1 MVEQMPQQKKITGT
15 QRRYTTKKS
24 IKLMDLTA
32 KVLISLGGLGTIIAV
47 AGVFIF
53 LASVVVP
60 LFAPAEMTPA
70 QKVTSLSEE
79 TRKSPLLIVDE
90 FLLSAWTLEDD
101 GASARAFVLNDGET
115 LLQVPIFA
123 GETPQ
128 TLAYDSLSETLIAAF
143 ADGRIELKEIGF
155 RTRFLLDEESFPSF
169 LQDLDVG
176 LAVPWE
182 GGIVQRTPVG
192 QLRQLKLDIETHS
205 LVETGYED
213 IRLISMVMTN
223 SGPVLIYM
231 TGDGTLRIQR
241 MVSRRNLL
249 TGQVT
254 TTVTGG
260 SLQID
265 LTRRGLPGW
274 LDLSGRGDTA
284 YLTWPDG
291 HLMRIDSRNL
301 NALTIAEELSLIPAG
316 DAEITALSFLI
327 GRTTLIVGDSEGRL
341 NAWFR
346 TRPEGTATSDGSR
359 LTLVHDLGQ
368 GPAAVVALAPSTRS
382 RLLAAGFADGTV
394 RNYHVTSDQLLVEEK
409 AGQGAV
415 AAVALA
421 PRDNLLAAL
430 VPSGLMGW
438 HLDNKYPAAT
448 WHTLFG
454 KVHYEGMNQ
463 PGYVWQSTGGTDD
476 FEPKYSLIPL
486 IYGTLKA
493 TFFSMFFGVPL
504 ALLAAIYTSEFL
516 EDKRVKAQVKP
527 LVELMESLPT
537 VVLGFLAA
545 LVFAVFV
552 EGQTASV
559 LAAFIT
565 VPLSF
570 VVAAY
575 LFLLLPIDKFV
586 RFSRFRFYII
596 ALLALPMG
604 ILLARH
610 LGPVLETLLF
620 AGDIKAW
627 LDGQIGTGTGGWF
640 LLLLPLCSF
649 VVALFYGLTVN
660 PWLRNKTSGMT
671 RFGTGMTEI
680 VKFACGIVIVVAM
693 SWLVASLLTVGGI
706 DIRSDFPFTGQ
717 IMGTYVQRNALV
729 VGFVMGFAIIPAVYT
744 IAEDAL
750 SSVPEHLRSGSL
762 SAGASPWQTATR
774 IIIPTAA
781 SGLFSAVMLGLGR
794 AVGETMIVLMATGN
808 TPVMEMNIFNG
819 FRTLSANIAVELPEA
834 IIYGTHFRI
843 LFLAALTLFLLTFT
857 INTIAEVIRQR
868 FRKRAFQ
875 L

>member
-1 MVEQMPQQKKITGT
+1 MSQQKKITGT
-15 QRRYTTKKS
+15 QRRYATKKS
-24 IKLMDLTA
+24 IKYMDA
-32 KVLISLGGLGTIIAV
+32 AARIFISLGGLGTIIAV
-47 AGVFIF
+47 AGVFVF

-70 QKVTSLSEE
+70 QKISAISNE
-79 TRKSPLLIVDE
+79 TRTSPLLIIDE
-90 FLLSAWTLEDD
+90 FLLSAWTLEQGGSNVRVFALD
-101 GASARAFVLNDGET
+101 DGET
-115 LLQVPIFA
+115 LQQIPVYE

-128 TLAYDSLSETLIAAF
+128 TWAYDSLSRTLISAF
-143 ADGRIELKEIGF
+143 SDGRIELKKVEF
-155 RTRFLLDEESFPSF
+155 NTSFLLDEQTLPGD
-169 LQDLDVG
+169 LQELEVG
-176 LAVPWE
+176 SVAPWG

-192 QLRQLKLDIETHS
+192 QLRQLKLEITTES
-205 LVETGYED
+205 IVETDYQD
-213 IRLISMVMTN
+213 IRRISMIMTN
-223 SGPVLIYM
+223 SGPVLAYL
-231 TGDGTLRIQR
+231 TDDGMLRIQR
-241 MVSRRNLL
+241 MLSRRNLL

-260 SLQID
+260 SLQLD
-265 LTRRGLPGW
+265 LMQRGMPRW

-284 YLTWPDG
+284 FLAWTDG

-301 NALTIAEELSLIPAG
+301 NLLTVAEELSLIPSG
-316 DAEITALSFLI
+316 DATLTALSFLI
-327 GRTTLIVGDSEGRL
+327 GRTTLVAGDSQGRL
-341 NAWFR
+341 SAWFR
-346 TRPEGTATSDGSR
+346 TRPEGTGTSDGSK

-368 GPAAVVALAPSTRS
+368 GPDAVVALAPSTRS
-382 RLLAAGFADGTV
+382 RLLAAGYADGTV
-394 RNYHVTSDQLLVEEK
+394 RTYHVTSDQLLVEEK

-415 AAVALA
+415 AAIALA
-421 PRDNLLAAL
+421 PRDNLLTAL

-438 HLDNKYPAAT
+438 HLDNKHPTAT
-448 WHTLFG
+448 WKTLFG
-454 KVHYEGMNQ
+454 KVHYEGMNE

-476 FEPKYSLIPL
+476 FEPKYSLVPL

-493 TFFSMFFGVPL
+493 TFFSLLFGVPV

-552 EGQTASV
+552 EEETAGV
-559 LAAFIT
+559 LAAFFT
-565 VPLSF
+565 VPLCFSL
-570 VVAAY
+570 AAY

-586 RFSRFRFYII
+586 RFSHYRFYII
-596 ALLALPMG
+596 AFLSLPMG
-604 ILLARH
+604 IVTADL
-610 LGPVLETLLF
+610 LGPVLENILF

-640 LLLLPLCSF
+640 LLFLPLVST
-649 VVALFYGLTVN
+649 VLIVIYGLFVN
-660 PWLRNKTSGMT
+660 PWLRNKTAGLT
-671 RFGTGMTEI
+671 RFATVMAEI
-680 VKFACGIVIVVAM
+680 AKFGFGIVIVVAV
-693 SWLVASLLTVGGI
+693 SWLIAASLTLAGI
-706 DIRSDFPFTGQ
+706 DVRGDFPFTGQ
-717 IMGTYVQRNALV
+717 IMGTYVQRNALI

-762 SAGASPWQTATR
+762 SAGASPWQTAIR

-808 TPVMEMNIFNG
+808 TPVMEMNVFNG

-834 IIYGTHFRI
+834 VIYGTHFRI